1 MLCSPIRANR
11 GGGRVIGVIELINKS
26 TGELFDSNDEDVL
39 AQLVYQ
45 FTDDLSAEFTEL
57 LAINQSIASF
67 ATPILPSDGMISR
80 IGSNAGGG
88 TSASSELKSYQG
100 PTAVTAN
107 YRNLVDST
115 KKYLEHRAESSDSNG
130 GFRLGNVGQQQWE
143 GENRRR
149 ERRRSFG
156 EKLSTEIEQNPELL
170 HVRKENK

>member
-26 TGELFDSNDEDVL
+26 NGELFDSNDEDVL

-45 FTDDLSAEFTEL
+45 FTDDLSAEFSEL
-57 LAINQSIASF
+57 LEINQSIASF
-67 ATPILPSDGMISR
+67 ATPILPSDGMMAR
-80 IGSNAGGG
+80 V
-88 TSASSELKSYQG
+88 TSAGAPEPKSYQG
-100 PTAVTAN
+100 PTAATAN

-115 KKYLEHRAESSDSNG
+115 KKYLEQRSDSVDPS
-130 GFRLGNVGQQQWE
+130 GFRLGGVGQQQWE

-156 EKLSTEIEQNPELL
+156 EKLSQEIEQNPELL
-170 HVRKENK
+170 HVRKG

>member
-26 TGELFDSNDEDVL
+26 NGELFDSNDEDLL

-45 FTDDLSAEFTEL
+45 FTDDLSSEFTQL
-57 LAINQSIASF
+57 LEINHSISSF
-67 ATPILPSDGMISR
+67 ATPILPSDGMMARVS
-80 IGSNAGGG
+80 GAVVAEPK
-88 TSASSELKSYQG
+88 TYQG
-100 PTAVTAN
+100 PTAATAN

-115 KKYLEHRAESSDSNG
+115 KKYLDQRSDSSSEA
-130 GFRLGNVGQQQWE
+130 GFRAGNVGQQQWE

-156 EKLSTEIEQNPELL
+156 EKLSSEIERNPELL
-170 HVRKENK
+170 HVRKDR

>member
-11 GGGRVIGVIELINKS
+11 GGGRIIGVIELINKS
-26 TGELFDSNDEDVL
+26 NGELFDSNDEDLL

-45 FTDDLSAEFTEL
+45 FTDDLSSEFSEL
-57 LAINQSIASF
+57 LEINHNISSF
-67 ATPILPSDGMISR
+67 ATPILPSDGMMSR
-80 IGSNAGGG
+80 
-88 TSASSELKSYQG
+88 ASSGAIPAEPKAYQG

-115 KKYLEHRAESSDSNG
+115 KKYLEQRSDSSTEA
-130 GFRLGNVGQQQWE
+130 GFRLGNVGHQEWE

-156 EKLSTEIEQNPELL
+156 ERLSSEIERNPELL
-170 HVRKENK
+170 HVRKDR